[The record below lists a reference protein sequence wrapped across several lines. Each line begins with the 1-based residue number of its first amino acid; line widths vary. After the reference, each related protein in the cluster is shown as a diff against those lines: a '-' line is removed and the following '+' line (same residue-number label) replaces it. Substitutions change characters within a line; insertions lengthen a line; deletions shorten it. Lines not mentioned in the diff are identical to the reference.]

1 MRKTFAL
8 AGAGAAAAAL
18 AFAAPAYAAAQPSI
32 SATPN
37 PFYPGDTLTLT
48 ATGCTTAPQLQSD
61 SGLFAAPPA
70 FAGQPT
76 TWTAKGKTRSGLTPG
91 KTYVAKWTCEIEG
104 GTATLSLTTT
114 PGKRPGTP
122 KPTPTRP
129 AFSFGYDDVQL
140 SSRRVVPGGS
150 TTFTVTCPTAVTIT
164 GNGFTQSP
172 LTVTKVGE
180 NTWRGT
186 GTFKQTLPNPTTA
199 TVICK
204 DHGAVKYTTD
214 PGDGNGGDM
223 KPKPG
228 TRIPTG
234 PINTGDGTLYLEQR
248 GGDSAMPLMAAGA
261 GAALAAGLGVV
272 VLRRRTARGRS

>member
-18 AFAAPAYAAAQPSI
+18 AFAAPAYA
-32 SATPN
+32 T
-37 PFYPGDTLTLT
+37 
-48 ATGCTTAPQLQSD
+48 
-61 SGLFAAPPA
+61 
-70 FAGQPT
+70 
-76 TWTAKGKTRSGLTPG
+76 
-91 KTYVAKWTCEIEG
+91 
-104 GTATLSLTTT
+104 
-114 PGKRPGTP
+114 
-122 KPTPTRP
+122 PTPTPAPSETVTTPPPGGGDPTGAPTTPPPSQPP

-140 SSRRVVPGGS
+140 SSRQVVPGGS